1 MKTVSTKLDKSDFE
15 RFEKMCEESDMC
27 ASEWLR
33 ESIKDNLRAHKEARE
48 LEPTVAEPIVADVEP
63 KPKVEPEIKFIF
75 D

>member
-15 RFEKMCEESDMC
+15 KFEKMCQESDMC

-33 ESIKDNLRAHKEARE
+33 ESIKDNLRAHEEARE
-48 LEPTVAEPIVADVEP
+48 LEPTVAHPTVEDIEP
-63 KPKVEPEIKFIF
+63 KPKVEPEIRVIF